1 MAMRS
6 FVKAHRGD
14 PDIKFSRLPAQKA
27 SACDGVSTE
36 WKVFTGPVW
45 QFPVFIM
52 KYVEKSWSCRC
63 VDQLGKAE
71 SNTVGNVF

>member
-6 FVKAHRGD
+6 FMKAHRDEPG
-14 PDIKFSRLPAQKA
+14 IKFSRLPAQKA
-27 SACDGVSTE
+27 SACDDVSIE

-45 QFPVFIM
+45 QFPVFTM
-52 KYVEKSWSCRC
+52 KNMEKSWSCRRT
-63 VDQLGKAE
+63 DQLGKAE